1 MMNNLNRPEDL
12 ISTTEA
18 RKVLGVSTVKMTQLI
33 KHGVFTVYTDLL
45 DRRMKLISRAEVEAL
60 KHRSVKAA

>member
-1 MMNNLNRPEDL
+1 MNNINRPDDL

-18 RKVLGVSTVKMTQLI
+18 RKLLGVSTVKMTQLI

-45 DRRMKLISRAEVEAL
+45 DRRVKLISRAEIEAL
-60 KHRSVKAA
+60 KQRSVKAA

>member
-1 MMNNLNRPEDL
+1 MKNINRPDDL

-18 RKVLGVSTVKMTQLI
+18 RKLLGVSTVKMTQLI

>member
-1 MMNNLNRPEDL
+1 MNNLTRPDDL

-18 RKVLGVSTVKMTQLI
+18 RKLLGVSTVKMTQLI
-33 KHGVFTVYTDLL
+33 KSGTFIVYSDLL
-45 DRRMKLISRAEVEAL
+45 DRRVKLISRAEVEAL